1 MLSWVRSP
9 RRPRSPPRS
18 RPLSIFARFVRRRG
32 EIVNNGEG
40 GSVEYLALVYG
51 SEDTWGQL
59 SEEQRDAAYEGYLAV
74 SRDATAAGALVD
86 ASELESTGAATSVRV
101 RNGESLVTDGPY
113 AEVKESLGGYYLFSC
128 DTLEDAID
136 WAAKIPAAWTGGAI
150 EIRPVHVD
158 EEAAA

>member
-1 MLSWVRSP
+1 M
-9 RRPRSPPRS
+9 
-18 RPLSIFARFVRRRG
+18 
-32 EIVNNGEG
+32 
-40 GSVEYLALVYG
+40 EYLALVYG

-59 SEEQRDAAYEGYLAV
+59 SEEQRNVAYEGYMAV

-113 AEVKESLGGYYLFSC
+113 ADLKESLGGYYLFSC
-128 DTLEDAID
+128 ATREDAID

>member
-1 MLSWVRSP
+1 M
-9 RRPRSPPRS
+9 
-18 RPLSIFARFVRRRG
+18 
-32 EIVNNGEG
+32 
-40 GSVEYLALVYG
+40 ALVYG
-51 SEDTWGQL
+51 DPDTLG
-59 SEEQRDAAYEGYLAV
+59 AALGGGARGRVRGYMAV

-86 ASELESTGAATSVRV
+86 ASELESTAPATSVRV
-101 RNGESLVTDGPY
+101 RNGDPLVTDGPY

-128 DTLEDAID
+128 DTLDDAIG